1 MILLNYL
8 CDGLRCLGFESFDG
22 SQRAAVQRSEKV
34 KEMSLLNP
42 ASRERIFRG
51 HGSRSSS
58 LFCTG
63 FLFLILVL
71 ILSNPAQAQDGR
83 KAKVNPQPAYP
94 ELARKN
100 NIQGITRLQI
110 VISPDGSVKE
120 VKVLGG
126 SPVLA
131 QAAVDAV
138 KKWKY
143 EAASSE
149 STAVLKFEFR
159 P

>member
-1 MILLNYL
+1 M
-8 CDGLRCLGFESFDG
+8 
-22 SQRAAVQRSEKV
+22 VQRSEKV
-34 KEMSLLNP
+34 KEIFLLSP
-42 ASRERIFRG
+42 ASRGRSFVG
-51 HGSRSSS
+51 HGSTS
-58 LFCTG
+58 LSFFYTG
-63 FLFLILVL
+63 FFFTIIFLILCN
-71 ILSNPAQAQDGR
+71 SASAQDTR

-100 NIQGITRLQI
+100 NIQGTTRLQV

-120 VKVLGG
+120 IKVLGG

-149 STAVLKFEFR
+149 STTVLKFEFK